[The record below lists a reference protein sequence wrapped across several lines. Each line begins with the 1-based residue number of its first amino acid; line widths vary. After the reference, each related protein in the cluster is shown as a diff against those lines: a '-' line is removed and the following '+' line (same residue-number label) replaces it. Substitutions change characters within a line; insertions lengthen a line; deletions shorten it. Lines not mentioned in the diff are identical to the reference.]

1 MILLLGIGLA
11 CTAANR
17 STTIE
22 SPEVVS
28 QPQNIEQ
35 QSRYVLKQV
44 LPVAGRQGVAC
55 DGEFY
60 YVSGSTSLYKYNKD
74 GELIVKE
81 EDPFK
86 GYSVAANHIGD
97 IDVFADELFLSI
109 EWFVDG
115 QGKDIQIAVHDAQ
128 TLQFKRSFPFDEASG
143 QLEVSGI
150 AVDREGRKIWMSSW
164 VGGDSG
170 KYLYQ
175 YDLDSG
181 QYLNKLEL
189 NTPPK
194 WVQGV
199 FFHQGRLFLTADD
212 GDAELDEYD
221 HLYTV
226 SLADENKGEVILDWT
241 FEEVRRVGEI
251 EGLAIDPKT
260 DELLVHFNRGKR
272 IVQGMPKGL
281 YPGYEE
287 EIHEVY
293 VFTRKESP

>member
-1 MILLLGIGLA
+1 MFIILSAWFA
-11 CTAANR
+11 CSTVHKSPAIEARTA
-17 STTIE
+17 
-22 SPEVVS
+22 PV
-28 QPQNIEQ
+28 PQQNVEQ
-35 QSRYVLKQV
+35 RPKYTLKKV
-44 LPVAGRQGVAC
+44 IAVDGRQGIAC

-60 YVSGSTSLYKYNKD
+60 YVSGSTSLYKYDKE
-74 GELIVKE
+74 GRLIAKE

-86 GYSVAANHIGD
+86 GYDVAANHIGD
-97 IDVFADELFLSI
+97 IDVFEDELFLSI

-115 QGKDIQIAVHDAQ
+115 QGKDIQIAIHDAQ
-128 TLQFKRSFPFDEASG
+128 TLQFKRSFPFEETSG

-150 AVDREGRKIWMSSW
+150 AVDRENRKIWMSSW

-170 KYLYQ
+170 KHLYQ

-181 QYLNKLEL
+181 QYRSKLEL
-189 NTPPK
+189 NQPPQ

-199 FFHQGRLFLTADD
+199 FFHQGVLYLTADD
-212 GDAELDEYD
+212 GDAERNEYD

-226 SLADENKGEVILDWT
+226 AVTDEGKGEVVLDWT

-251 EGLAIDPKT
+251 EGLAIDPIT

-281 YPGYEE
+281 YPGYTK
-287 EIHEVY
+287 EIHEIY
-293 VFTRKESP
+293 VFSRNP